1 MSSDVGWLGMA
12 PQSCARCVQ
21 HIVTELCGVRA
32 SSEGRTS
39 NICSR
44 IVQKP
49 CLIPTQQ
56 HTQHAHR
63 RSDKYSP
70 CRPAHKGDTSRDTQQ
85 CETHTNHDEY
95 NSPLL
100 LAVEPVLRDCTA
112 VRTCEGCTVQVGP
125 VQPSHRFHDKLGREI
140 RLAQSTA
147 HHGAFGISGR
157 EHRAHR
163 QCVTVVELESTLD
176 VTQGTEHTALPHMC
190 PPQLRC
196 AAPRVSW
203 VGCHHSVLSWHE
215 LSTEAGAHT
224 AQIIPRRRRLGWME
238 LTMRLWQSTAAPA
251 AAQRW

>member
-85 CETHTNHDEY
+85 RETHTNHDEY

-125 VQPSHRFHDKLGREI
+125 AQPSHRFHDKLGREI

-157 EHRAHR
+157 EHRAQTVRHR
-163 QCVTVVELESTLD
+163 CRAGVNTRCHARHRAHSSATHVPTSTPLRSATRFMGGLPSLCVVM
-176 VTQGTEHTALPHMC
+176 A
-190 PPQLRC
+190 
-196 AAPRVSW
+196 
-203 VGCHHSVLSWHE
+203 
-215 LSTEAGAHT
+215 
-224 AQIIPRRRRLGWME
+224 
-238 LTMRLWQSTAAPA
+238 
-251 AAQRW
+251 

>member
-12 PQSCARCVQ
+12 PQSSARCVQ

-112 VRTCEGCTVQVGP
+112 VRMCEGCTVQVGP
-125 VQPSHRFHDKLGREI
+125 HNHRTGSTTSLGGKYGLPKALHTMEPSESV
-140 RLAQSTA
+140 A
-147 HHGAFGISGR
+147 
-157 EHRAHR
+157 EN
-163 QCVTVVELESTLD
+163 TVRTDSASPLS
-176 VTQGTEHTALPHMC
+176 
-190 PPQLRC
+190 
-196 AAPRVSW
+196 SW
-203 VGCHHSVLSWHE
+203 SQH
-215 LSTEAGAHT
+215 
-224 AQIIPRRRRLGWME
+224 
-238 LTMRLWQSTAAPA
+238 
-251 AAQRW
+251 